1 MRFLW
6 ILLTLFIVAMG
17 IAFTALNSSAI
28 QINYLIGSKMVPLA
42 LLLLIALVIGA
53 LFSMLIMGLSIL
65 QLRAK
70 NVLLEKK
77 LKRSQEVLAKMSLH
91 KG

>member
-6 ILLTLFIVAMG
+6 MLLTLLIIAMG
-17 IAFTALNSSAI
+17 IAFTALNSSTI
-28 QINYLIGSKMVPLA
+28 KINYLIGSKMVPLA

-53 LFSMLIMGLSIL
+53 LFSMLVMSLSIL

-70 NVLLEKK
+70 NALLEKR
-77 LKRSQEVLAKMSLH
+77 LKRSQEVLAKMPPH